1 MTTSGAIPTP
11 CADWDVRALV
21 NHVVGEDRWTAP
33 LLGGSTIAE
42 VGDRFDGDLL
52 GADPAASANDAAAE
66 AVAAVGHHLPT
77 GGKVHLS
84 YGDEDMAEYVR
95 QLAADHL
102 IHAWDVAAA
111 TGGDTS
117 LDAER
122 STTWRRG
129 SPSANSCIAARASSA
144 PGSRRRRTTRQT
156 VSSPRSAATHAHA
169 DGEPSRY
176 GLVIGACACCLT
188 REETARRMTVADG
201 RRTPHRRAIADVVP
215 SLPRVAI
222 KV

>member
-1 MTTSGAIPTP
+1 MDVIDLHRRTVEVFLERVEAIGDDQWADPTP

-66 AVAAVGHHLPT
+66 AVAAVGYHLPT

-117 LDAER
+117 LDPDVVDDVATWFAER
-122 STTWRRG
+122 EQLYRG
-129 SPSANSCIAARASSA
+129 AGI
-144 PGSRRRRTTRQT
+144 
-156 VSSPRSAATHAHA
+156 
-169 DGEPSRY
+169 
-176 GLVIGACACCLT
+176 IGA
-188 REETARRMTVADG
+188 RVETASDDPTDRLLAAFG
-201 RRTPHRRAIADVVP
+201 RD
-215 SLPRVAI
+215 PRPR
-222 KV
+222 